1 MVGVLTNVSL
11 ARVVKAK
18 KKKKLHFLHFLHPG
32 TTATATAI
40 LWGDMPKSRR
50 VLFIPRCGIL
60 VPGRGNVWKAPLPVT
75 VWVQEVQEVQ
85 VEKCE

>member
-1 MVGVLTNVSL
+1 MSL
-11 ARVVKAK
+11 SRARCEGKE
-18 KKKKLHFLHFLHPG
+18 KKKLHLLHFLHPG

-40 LWGDMPKSRR
+40 LWGGMPKNRH
-50 VLFIPRCGIL
+50 VLFIPRRGIF
-60 VPGRGNVWKAPLPVT
+60 VPGRGNVWKVPLPVT